1 MVALIPSA
9 KATETLLLET
19 LNLKFPKVY
28 ITSRLESV
36 TVIARERLKNSLN
49 DLGMVQLEQL

>member
-1 MVALIPSA
+1 MVALISSA